1 MTILM
6 KANRIIL
13 SPVREIN
20 VHWNPLASNSVKLN
34 TDGRSL
40 WNPNIDGFG
49 GLLRDSLGQWISCYS
64 GSCGIATCLFTE
76 LIVLYHGVNLAWNK
90 EESSKMFVHFLY
102 NLHLFFHLKVS
113 EISFSNLRLFSHADD
128 PLLPE
133 TPSELVEHR
142 LCVGVGGYVEMHSPV
157 RGAIIVVHHARE
169 VLASAEGL
177 GHALHR

>member
-1 MTILM
+1 
-6 KANRIIL
+6 
-13 SPVREIN
+13 
-20 VHWNPLASNSVKLN
+20 
-34 TDGRSL
+34 
-40 WNPNIDGFG
+40 
-49 GLLRDSLGQWISCYS
+49 
-64 GSCGIATCLFTE
+64 
-76 LIVLYHGVNLAWNK
+76 
-90 EESSKMFVHFLY
+90 MFVHFLY

-157 RGAIIVVHHARE
+157 RGAIIVVHHAGE

>member
-1 MTILM
+1 MAMLKYSIM
-6 KANRIIL
+6 C
-13 SPVREIN
+13 PVREIN

-90 EESSKMFVHFLY
+90 GIRSLACESDS
-102 NLHLFFHLKVS
+102 KVS
-113 EISFSNLRLFSHADD
+113 L
-128 PLLPE
+128 
-133 TPSELVEHR
+133 ELIKGIR
-142 LCVGVGGYVEMHSPV
+142 
-157 RGAIIVVHHARE
+157 RNA
-169 VLASAEGL
+169 LASQGSN
-177 GHALHR
+177 HRCPSRRGGACQCGGPGSCLTPLIEYCGQ

>member
-1 MTILM
+1 MQMGFKESSEFFNLDTFFYS
-6 KANRIIL
+6 KP

-90 EESSKMFVHFLY
+90 
-102 NLHLFFHLKVS
+102 VS

-133 TPSELVEHR
+133 TPSKLVEHR

-157 RGAIIVVHHARE
+157 RGAIIVVHHTRE